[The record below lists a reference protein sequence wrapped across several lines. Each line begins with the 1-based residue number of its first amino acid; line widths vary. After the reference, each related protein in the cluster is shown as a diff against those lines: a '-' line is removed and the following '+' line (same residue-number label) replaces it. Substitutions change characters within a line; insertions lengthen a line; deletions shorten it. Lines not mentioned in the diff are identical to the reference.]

1 MKISSKRVL
10 DKKGK
15 RILILDEV
23 IYDSNILSYVS
34 FFFFSVKCTIIL
46 LIILI
51 KIFL

>member
-23 IYDSNILSYVS
+23 IYDSYILSYVS
-34 FFFFSVKCTIIL
+34 FFFSVKCTIIL

>member
-34 FFFFSVKCTIIL
+34 FFFFQ
-46 LIILI
+46 
-51 KIFL
+51 